1 MAKPVILVFWLE
13 RVSAVSWPCSR
24 EPSQITRCCRVMYTV
39 EWNCIVFYSKL
50 RKLYPKKNEANSF
63 CAIWGIMGR
72 LGCSGTFLAIW
83 AIGAIVGHFGQ
94 FWAIRVYEIG

>member
-1 MAKPVILVFWLE
+1 MSASTLSMFAMLAEGKGGGKTGDFGFLVE

-50 RKLYPKKNEANSF
+50 QKILS
-63 CAIWGIMGR
+63 
-72 LGCSGTFLAIW
+72 
-83 AIGAIVGHFGQ
+83 
-94 FWAIRVYEIG
+94 